1 MTGNS
6 CLRRSIGVLAGEA
19 REDRHHDDLE
29 VEPERPVL
37 DVGEIVVYPPADLF
51 DRLGL
56 ATPAV
61 DLCPAGNARLDAMPR
76 RVLPD
81 RLLVQQAS
89 GLGGD
94 LVRPRPDDRH
104 LSAQHAAAKSEE
116 SRVGSEGVTPGGMPW
131 WTCQ

>member
-19 REDRHHDDLE
+19 REDRHHDELE

-61 DLCPAGNARLDAMPR
+61 DLCPAGNARLAALPHP
-76 RVLPD
+76 VLTARPP
-81 RLLVQQAS
+81 VQPAP

-94 LVRPRPDDRH
+94 RARPPPAHRQPPAPPPDTH
-104 LSAQHAAAKSEE
+104 
-116 SRVGSEGVTPGGMPW
+116 
-131 WTCQ
+131 